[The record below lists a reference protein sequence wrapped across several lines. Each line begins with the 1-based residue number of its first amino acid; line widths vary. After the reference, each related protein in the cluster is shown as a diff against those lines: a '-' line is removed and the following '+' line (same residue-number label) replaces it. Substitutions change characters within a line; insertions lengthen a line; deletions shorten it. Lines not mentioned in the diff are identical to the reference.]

1 MNVRPAK
8 RSDIAAV
15 AALEKS
21 EFSSGAD
28 EGMLARLWESEGG
41 VILVCV
47 EEERLLGY
55 VWCRFVLDEGE
66 IGNVAT
72 APEERRRGAAA
83 ALLSALFAEAERRDA
98 AQLGLEVR
106 ESNRAARSLYE
117 KTGFLTVGKRKNYYE
132 KPVED
137 AILMTKFFSKEA
149 Q

>member
-1 MNVRPAK
+1 MNVRPAVL
-8 RSDIAAV
+8 SDIPAV

-21 EFSSGAD
+21 EFPSGAD
-28 EGMLARLWESEGG
+28 EGMLTRLLASESG
-41 VILVCV
+41 VILVSA

-66 IGNVAT
+66 IGNIAA
-72 APEERRRGAAA
+72 APAERRRGVAA
-83 ALLSALFAEAERRDA
+83 ALLSALFAEAERRGA
-98 AQLGLEVR
+98 ALIALEVR

-117 KTGFLTVGKRKNYYE
+117 KTGFLTVGRRKNYYE

>member
-1 MNVRPAK
+1 
-8 RSDIAAV
+8 
-15 AALEKS
+15 
-21 EFSSGAD
+21 
-28 EGMLARLWESEGG
+28 MLARLWESEGG

-72 APEERRRGAAA
+72 APEERRRGVAA

>member
-8 RSDIAAV
+8 LSDIAAV

-72 APEERRRGAAA
+72 APEERRRGVA
-83 ALLSALFAEAERRDA
+83 AEAERRDA

>member
-8 RSDIAAV
+8 LSDIAAV

-28 EGMLARLWESEGG
+28 EGMLAWLWESEGG

-47 EEERLLGY
+47 EERLLGY

-72 APEERRRGAAA
+72 APEERRRGVAA

>member
-8 RSDIAAV
+8 LSDIAAV

-72 APEERRRGAAA
+72 APEERRRGVAA

-106 ESNRAARSLYE
+106 ESNRAALSLYE

-132 KPVED
+132 QPVED